1 VVLLGTGPADAQ
13 NYSTSVADQY
23 VKAGDWNH
31 LLAYT
36 QRWTR
41 AEPQSATA
49 WFYLGNTVLHGL
61 NRPADAIAP
70 LRQATALK
78 PDWAEA
84 WFFRGQ
90 AETMAGHYADAG
102 PSLEKAIDLFSDN
115 TNYYLTLVDLYELGI
130 EANQPAAVAPVFAYL
145 ERRAGAGDAQA
156 QSMLGNIYHDGR
168 GVPPNDATAL
178 AWYSKSA
185 AQGHAYAEY
194 ALGNGFMLGIGGR
207 PSRFVQVSTAGRQA

>member
-1 VVLLGTGPADAQ
+1 VVLPGP
-13 NYSTSVADQY
+13 S
-23 VKAGDWNH
+23 GDDGRT
-31 LLAYT
+31 LC
-36 QRWTR
+36 RC
-41 AEPQSATA
+41 
-49 WFYLGNTVLHGL
+49 
-61 NRPADAIAP
+61 
-70 LRQATALK
+70 
-78 PDWAEA
+78 
-84 WFFRGQ
+84 
-90 AETMAGHYADAG
+90 G

-130 EANQPAAVAPVFAYL
+130 KANQPAAVAPVFAYL

-168 GVPPNDATAL
+168 GVPPNDATAM